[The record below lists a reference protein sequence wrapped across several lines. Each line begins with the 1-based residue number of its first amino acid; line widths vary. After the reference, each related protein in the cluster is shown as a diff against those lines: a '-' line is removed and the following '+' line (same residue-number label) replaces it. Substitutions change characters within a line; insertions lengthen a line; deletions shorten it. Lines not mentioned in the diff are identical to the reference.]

1 MSQACRFCA
10 WSKKF
15 PDLNFLKRSFTASE
29 NGLRGSPDA
38 RVRSVRAQIPAFPI
52 EANPLERVKVDA
64 FKTAGVDHV
73 VGGVRSRTIES
84 SNAAVAAEVVKRA
97 VGAELIRRKI
107 SVPLDE
113 AEVIRG
119 DHVVEIALSPTDGA
133 VTLADT
139 GELGSSL
146 KTDASAMA

>member
-1 MSQACRFCA
+1 MPVYGASGRRSQLSP
-10 WSKKF
+10 SKQT
-15 PDLNFLKRSFTASE
+15 RSSE
-29 NGLRGSPDA
+29 LR
-38 RVRSVRAQIPAFPI
+38 
-52 EANPLERVKVDA
+52 
-64 FKTAGVDHV
+64 
-73 VGGVRSRTIES
+73 VRSRTIES